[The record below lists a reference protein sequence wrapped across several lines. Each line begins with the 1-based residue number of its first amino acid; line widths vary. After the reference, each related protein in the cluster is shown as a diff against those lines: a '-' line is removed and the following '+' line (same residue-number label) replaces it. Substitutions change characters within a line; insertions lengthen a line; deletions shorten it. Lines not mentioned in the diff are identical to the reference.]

1 MIEVQEQQQESA
13 VEALVYRPIP
23 RWKRVLDVTCV
34 VLAAPIW
41 LPLGALLA
49 VIIKVASPGPVLFK
63 QERIGFMGRRFMC
76 YKFRTMKVNAD
87 TGVHQGHLKHLMSS
101 GRPMEKLDSKGDPRL
116 IPCGLILRSLGIDEL
131 PQVFNVLRGDMSL
144 VGPRPCVPY
153 EFEHYLPRHKHRC
166 ETLPGLTGLWQ
177 VNGKNRTTFE
187 QMMDFDL
194 FYARNKTLW
203 LDLSILFRTGPA
215 ILGQVYDVQKRRR
228 KRTPAVRS
236 ASPAPSAQPLIRG
249 VAAGRSFDPQ
259 A

>member
-1 MIEVQEQQQESA
+1 MIEVQEKQQERA
-13 VEALVYRPIP
+13 TEALVYRPIP
-23 RWKRVLDVTCV
+23 GWKRVLDVTCV
-34 VLAAPIW
+34 ILAAPLWI
-41 LPLGALLA
+41 PVGAFLA
-49 VIIKVASPGPVLFK
+49 VIIKIASPGPVLFK

-76 YKFRTMKVNAD
+76 YKFRTMKLNAD
-87 TGVHQGHLKHLMSS
+87 TGIHQGHLRHLISS

-116 IPCGLILRSLGIDEL
+116 IPFGLIFRSLGIDEL

-153 EFEHYLPRHKHRC
+153 EFEHFQPRHKHRC

-194 FYARNKTLW
+194 FYAQNKTLW
-203 LDLSILFRTGPA
+203 LDLSILLRTVPA
-215 ILGQVYDVQKRRR
+215 IVGQVFDVQRKRRNQA
-228 KRTPAVRS
+228 PVRS
-236 ASPAPSAQPLIRG
+236 TTATPSAPSLISG
-249 VAAGRSFDPQ
+249 VAAGRSLDPQ